1 MLIRLSNLGRD
12 VAWYFGLGDGSPGRQ
27 NSGRAD
33 EQASWPAVLLRV
45 GPLVVVFD
53 FLRRVLPLD
62 DDVAGVVGQVVL
74 FVVLAVVWAQVLLAI
89 DRHRRN
95 SR

>member
-1 MLIRLSNLGRD
+1 MLIRLSNLGRE
-12 VAWYFGLGDGSPGRQ
+12 VAWYFGLGDGSQGQ
-27 NSGRAD
+27 NPGRAD
-33 EQASWPAVLLRV
+33 EQASWRSVLLRV

-53 FLRRVLPLD
+53 VLRRVLPLN
-62 DDVAGVVGQVVL
+62 DDVAGVVGQVGL
-74 FVVLAVVWAQVLLAI
+74 FVVLAVVWAQVLQAI